1 MIIMSVRPI
10 DMQTLLPK
18 LQAMKFAKE
27 TEINKHNNDLTD
39 LQKQNMKKTKENA
52 NKVLELNQKELDKMK
67 NNEKQNSQ
75 NEASD
80 KEKKKKDKKDQE
92 NKEMIGKG
100 SNFDMKV

>member
-1 MIIMSVRPI
+1 MSIRPI

-39 LQKQNMKKTKENA
+39 LQKQSLKKAKENA
-52 NKVLELNQKELDKMK
+52 NKVLELNEKELDKMK
-67 NNEKQNSQ
+67 NNEKQNSKNQ
-75 NEASD
+75 SSNKES
-80 KEKKKKDKKDQE
+80 KEKEDKKDKE
-92 NKEMIGKG
+92 NKKMVGKG